1 MICLVFKAVVIICDD
16 VLILLWHPHP
26 FPTAQNRLNRTYLR
40 SYRVNLPWCVYH
52 LTHTQHS
59 NNLIIL
65 YPLDRLFQLQS
76 PFSSKQFHLL
86 SRSFS
91 ADNLFIYSNHLQQT
105 SPSICKTCTSFIH
118 PALCHPRKMSLSSS
132 IILHP
137 KLSRKDS
144 FSHFRP
150 LPYIPHEKWG
160 YHHLQTS
167 TQSFLGNIGFGR
179 VF

>member
-1 MICLVFKAVVIICDD
+1 MIWDD

-40 SYRVNLPWCVYH
+40 SYRINLPWCVYH

-91 ADNLFIYSNHLQQT
+91 ADNLFIYSNHLQQK
-105 SPSICKTCTSFIH
+105 SLSICKACTSFIH

-132 IILHP
+132 TILYP
-137 KLSRKDS
+137 KLSRRDS
-144 FSHFRP
+144 FFAHP
-150 LPYIPHEKWG
+150 
-160 YHHLQTS
+160 
-167 TQSFLGNIGFGR
+167 SFSSVILYTAWKMRLSSPTNFDPKFSRKYRFWEGVLGWFIGQ
-179 VF
+179 